1 MLMAGRRIDGTGLT
15 AGDARDGT
23 AAFLRRVRPA
33 VDAEA
38 VLLVVSELVTNAV
51 RHAGGAWCLELRS
64 TPGLLRVEVF
74 DGTARVPEQ
83 RVPDL
88 NGTGGFGW
96 PMVNRLADRVEVRPA
111 AGGKAVTAAW
121 HLTGP
126 NRMVK
131 EEAAA

>member
-1 MLMAGRRIDGTGLT
+1 MAGRRIDGTGLT
-15 AGDARDGT
+15 AGDARDET

-88 NGTGGFGW
+88 NGTGASAGRWSTAWPTGW
-96 PMVNRLADRVEVRPA
+96 RSAPRPA
-111 AGGKAVTAAW
+111 ARPSPPRGT
-121 HLTGP
+121 
-126 NRMVK
+126 
-131 EEAAA
+131 